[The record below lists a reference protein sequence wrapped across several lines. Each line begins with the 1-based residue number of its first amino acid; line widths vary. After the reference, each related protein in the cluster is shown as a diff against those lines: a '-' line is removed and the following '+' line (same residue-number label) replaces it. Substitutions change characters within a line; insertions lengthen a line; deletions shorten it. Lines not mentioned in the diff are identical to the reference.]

1 MQAAAE
7 AAHHLL
13 DQSDG
18 DEDEEKRKHGGSVRG
33 KAPNKKRDFEGAYD
47 RLVKNYFNGT
57 ESIYDEK
64 QFARRFRMPREV
76 FNRIKDRIIGQGTFV
91 DKVDMFG
98 NPTIRPLVLL
108 VACLDHY
115 AFGTAADHADAPYA
129 ISESTLNQSAK
140 EFCALMIASF
150 GNEYLCRIPS
160 VQERARILSINE
172 ERGFPGM
179 FASWDCKHFGL

>member
-1 MQAAAE
+1 MN
-7 AAHHLL
+7 
-13 DQSDG
+13 D
-18 DEDEEKRKHGGSVRG
+18 
-33 KAPNKKRDFEGAYD
+33 
-47 RLVKNYFNGT
+47 YFNGT

-129 ISESTLNQSAK
+129 IAESTLNQSAK

-179 FASWDCKHFGL
+179 FASWDCKHFGWQMCPMAHRGQYHNGKEKGPSLVLEAICGLHQSWSFPSRF